1 VVGLGI
7 IDVNPLALNYLVT
20 HAGFL
25 RDLFLDPEDGG
36 ETFFR
41 NIGSLLNML

>member
-1 VVGLGI
+1 M
-7 IDVNPLALNYLVT
+7 LNHSTEIMLL

-36 ETFFR
+36 DVTPKRRLKF
-41 NIGSLLNML
+41 NGLYGV